1 MLLSK
6 LYMQRRGYATMRKSW
21 PGPDVVCAS
30 ESLSFDDYL
39 KSIGDDKLVIDMLV
53 GDLQRVIDYPARG
66 FAIAQDVPGSVMD
79 AYRRLT
85 AAGYDS
91 RLMEGMS
98 RRGRRRPRPAG
109 AVAGHAR
116 ILRTACRRHRAHDHR
131 DDAARGLAGR
141 DPPQQRSAGAVV
153 GTAGTAGR
161 PRQRGRRHNVPVR
174 HQGQPQP
181 GPRALQT
188 RQLRIVM
195 FNPPRHPDG
204 VTGDDV
210 NRLTGLSDL
219 AEVGP
224 LALAAELGE
233 HARAWRE
240 TRASD
245 HALDD
250 DAPAGEVRF

>member
-66 FAIAQDVPGSVMD
+66 FAIAQDVPG
-79 AYRRLT
+79 
-85 AAGYDS
+85 
-91 RLMEGMS
+91 
-98 RRGRRRPRPAG
+98 
-109 AVAGHAR
+109 AV
-116 ILRTACRRHRAHDHR
+116 R
-131 DDAARGLAGR
+131 DDYRNCSAPFTSPISSPACQPLPSSAQPTSASAWMTSSSLAGR
-141 DPPQQRSAGAVV
+141 HPPQQRSAGAVV

-181 GPRALQT
+181 GPRAL
-188 RQLRIVM
+188 
-195 FNPPRHPDG
+195 
-204 VTGDDV
+204 DDV

-240 TRASD
+240 TRASA